1 MNIESVRRNFG
12 SSLYISL
19 LLAAASLAACGQD
32 DKAAEAAAAAPPP
45 AEVVVAKALRTEMP
59 LELSYT
65 ASTRGSREVEVRAR
79 VSGIVLSR
87 KYQEGA
93 FVKEGTVLFTIDPLP
108 FQAAVDSAAGALEM
122 EKARLTQAEREKN
135 RIGPL
140 YEKRGV
146 SQRERDDTISGYE
159 VAKASVA
166 AAEAQLRQAK
176 LELGYTTVRA
186 PISGFTGKE
195 TRSEG
200 SLVQAGGESSLLTT
214 MVRLDPLYVEFSMPD
229 SEVRLL
235 RQVLAAQGRGPAAG
249 ANQGGELDV
258 PVTLLLDDSGRTHP
272 VKATLDFLGSA
283 IEGSSSTVRAR
294 ASLPNTDA
302 TLLPG
307 QFLRVKIDGLALRD
321 VVVIP
326 VRALAQGP
334 TGPFVWVVDAAGNPT
349 QTPVVTGFRSG
360 DRVAIEKGLAGGEDV
375 VIEGLQKIFPGAPV
389 KPVRETEAPAP
400 AFDPAATPARVAPAA
415 PAAPAAPTPD
425 SEQAPA
431 AGQPGGNG

>member
-32 DKAAEAAAAAPPP
+32 DKAAEAAAEAPPP

-79 VSGIVLSR
+79 VSGILLSR

-176 LELGYTTVRA
+176 LELGYTAVRA

-214 MVRLDPLYVEFSMPD
+214 IVRLDPLYVEFSMPD

-235 RQVLAAQGRGPAAG
+235 RQVLAAQGK
-249 ANQGGELDV
+249 GGELDV

-272 VKATLDFLGSA
+272 AKATLDFLGSA

-326 VRALAQGP
+326 VRALSQGP

-349 QTPVVTGFRSG
+349 QTPVQTGFRSG

-400 AFDPAATPARVAPAA
+400 AFDPAATPASEAPA
-415 PAAPAAPTPD
+415 

-431 AGQPGGNG
+431 AVQPGGNG

>member
-1 MNIESVRRNFG
+1 MNIDSARRIFG

-19 LLAAASLAACGQD
+19 LLAAASLAACGGKEQP
-32 DKAAEAAAAAPPP
+32 AAEAAAPPP
-45 AEVVVAKALRTEMP
+45 AEVVVTKALRTAMP
-59 LELSYT
+59 LDLSYT

-79 VSGIVLSR
+79 VSGILLSR

-176 LELGYTTVRA
+176 LELGYTAVRA

-200 SLVQAGGESSLLTT
+200 SLVQAGAESSLLTT
-214 MVRLDPLYVEFSMPD
+214 IVRLDPLYVEFSMPD

-235 RQVLAAQGRGPAAG
+235 RQVLAAEDK
-249 ANQGGELDV
+249 GGQLGV

-272 VKATLDFLGSA
+272 TKATLDFLDSA

-307 QFLRVKIDGLALRD
+307 QFLRVKIDGLALHD
-321 VVVIP
+321 AVVIP
-326 VRALAQGP
+326 VRALSQGP
-334 TGPFVWVVDAAGNPT
+334 AGPFVWVVDAAGKPT
-349 QTPVVTGFRSG
+349 QTPVTTGFRAG
-360 DRVAIEKGLAGGEDV
+360 EKVAIEKGLAGGEDV
-375 VIEGLQKIFPGAPV
+375 VVEGLQKIFPGATV
-389 KPVRETEAPAP
+389 KPVRDTEAPAP
-400 AFDPAATPARVAPAA
+400 AFDPAAATAAPAPAGEAA
-415 PAAPAAPTPD
+415 PAAAP
-425 SEQAPA
+425 QAE
-431 AGQPGGNG
+431 GPGGNG